1 VGGLLGNL
9 SKSTGLK
16 GLGDSQLRDSKVG
29 LESKE
34 KSSDPAEKKANKS
47 KILMKSQVKVHEMM
61 VNDKYSVAPQ
71 GLSSMVGKKIEEK
84 RQQNQQREEEN
95 QTVKGNKEMD
105 SFNVDILKNR
115 FAADVSEGTRK
126 QYKKPA
132 LKPIKSVQ
140 ILRPNR
146 STIDDNPLIAAKSTV
161 GVVRPRDKQLMS
173 KRSHKLLPLN
183 VNIFENTK

>member
-1 VGGLLGNL
+1 MASS
-9 SKSTGLK
+9 SKNIGVK

-29 LESKE
+29 LDGKE
-34 KSSDPAEKKANKS
+34 KSADPADKKANKS

-61 VNDKYSVAPQ
+61 VNDKYTVAPQ

-84 RQQNQQREEEN
+84 RQQLQQREEEEQLGKN
-95 QTVKGNKEMD
+95 NKEMD
-105 SFNVDILKNR
+105 TFNVDILKNK
-115 FAADVSEGTRK
+115 FATDVSEGARK

-146 STIDDNPLIAAKSTV
+146 STMDENPLIAAKSTV
-161 GVVRPRDKQLMS
+161 GVVRPRDKQLQN

-183 VNIFENTK
+183 INIFENTK